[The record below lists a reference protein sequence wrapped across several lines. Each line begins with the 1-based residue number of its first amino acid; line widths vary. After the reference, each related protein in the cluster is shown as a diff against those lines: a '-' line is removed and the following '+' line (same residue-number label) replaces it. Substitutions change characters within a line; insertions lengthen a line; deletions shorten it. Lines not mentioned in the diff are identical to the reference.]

1 MGLLFYRVP
10 PPVDI
15 FELGVT
21 TTESFEYEGNWS
33 GTIQGGDSYPN
44 AFTGFNSPSS
54 SMSET
59 FELSDGWT

>member
-1 MGLLFYRVP
+1 MGVLFYKRVDP
-10 PPVDI
+10 FFI
-15 FELGVT
+15 AGGGFT
-21 TTESFEYEGNWS
+21 ITESFEYEGNWS